1 MTLFGL
7 LKGYLT
13 YKDLHGWMQYQE
25 NNELFKKLFGKEKIN
40 IPSRST
46 LHNLLMNTD
55 NNELEKVFRDY
66 FFPYV
71 ELDTISVDGK
81 WLRGSDVSGQYTNE
95 SHKHTF
101 NANIAINC

>member
-13 YKDLHGWMQYQE
+13 YKELHGWMQYQE
-25 NNELFKKLFGKEKIN
+25 NNNLFKKLFGKDKIN

-46 LHNLLMNTD
+46 LHHLLMNTD

-66 FFPYV
+66 FFRNFSLSTHHDKWQP
-71 ELDTISVDGK
+71 ELAHLNK
-81 WLRGSDVSGQYTNE
+81 EY
-95 SHKHTF
+95 SHL
-101 NANIAINC
+101 